1 MVNLPCREL
10 LLQLQ
15 QGVALGKG
23 RSAPNASPSR
33 DRPRQCAR
41 DQSLDPLS
49 PRPKGSGKVGTANF
63 RTPSVFVLTHCQG
76 LPDSLSLM
84 KACQRFCPL
93 TAIPQYANRSYSRG

>member
-49 PRPKGSGKVGTANF
+49 PRPKGSEGVGGTHPPAGF
-63 RTPSVFVLTHCQG
+63 SVSAPSPSRVKMNG
-76 LPDSLSLM
+76 LRP
-84 KACQRFCPL
+84 PL
-93 TAIPQYANRSYSRG
+93 TASRLGLCQ